1 MRGPTVAYPAAARKG
16 RSSPSRAHNRPAL
29 GWQGRG
35 GGAGGMCA
43 LDVGSAVTPV
53 TAPFAPIWHSDA
65 IAAERRATVLVDAF
79 LAGDGEALRAAGDPA
94 LSTALKP
101 QELADLRA
109 ALFLRGQ
116 ALVGAARIK
125 ARKSARQLMNS
136 TQTMLAPH
144 EGQSTPGI
152 DRQV

>member
-1 MRGPTVAYPAAARKG
+1 MTYPE
-16 RSSPSRAHNRPAL
+16 
-29 GWQGRG
+29 
-35 GGAGGMCA
+35 
-43 LDVGSAVTPV
+43 
-53 TAPFAPIWHSDA
+53 A

-116 ALVGAARIK
+116 ALVGFFV
-125 ARKSARQLMNS
+125 
-136 TQTMLAPH
+136 APL
-144 EGQSTPGI
+144 E
-152 DRQV
+152 

>member
-101 QELADLRA
+101 QELADLPA

-116 ALVGAARIK
+116 ALVGFFV
-125 ARKSARQLMNS
+125 
-136 TQTMLAPH
+136 APL
-144 EGQSTPGI
+144 E
-152 DRQV
+152 